1 MPRETDPSGGLD
13 RKQAAAQL
21 ERTADLLDLLGAEAF
36 RANAFRSAAR
46 SLEGVDTPWDE
57 LVLTRFQDVPRI
69 GRALAAQLAELDRTG
84 VFAPLAE
91 VSAQVP
97 PGVQALFRVR
107 GLGPKKI
114 AALWGA
120 GVESLQDLKGALEDG
135 RVSALK
141 GFGAK
146 TAATLLA
153 NVDFA
158 LAASER
164 HLMPVGERVAAA
176 LLERLAD
183 LAPLAG
189 GSVRRG
195 LDTVG
200 DVDLTVTGERA
211 AVAQRLAGLLDDL
224 SDAPYPALRGTLDCV
239 AVEVGYGE
247 AETRG
252 ARDLTFGGSG
262 AYLDFLRTR
271 AGARGLELS
280 SAGLRTVDGAL
291 ATDGDERAVL
301 TSLDLPY
308 LPPEY
313 REPEHEAYW
322 ADPSGLPPESELVTV
337 DDLKG
342 LLHTHS
348 NWSDGAAT
356 LAEMVAAARAQGRYL
371 GTGDHSRAA
380 FYANG
385 LSVERLRAY
394 VAEIRALQAAGE
406 PVLAGA
412 EVDILDDGA
421 LDYPDEELS
430 QLDYVVV
437 SVHSRFD
444 LSAEAQT
451 ARLVRAASHPLVT
464 ILGHPTGR
472 LTLQRPA
479 YPVDLEAVLAA
490 CEANGTVVEINANP
504 HRLDLDWRVAL
515 RWRERLRFAINTDA
529 HVPGGLN
536 DLRFGVALARK
547 AGLRAQDVVN
557 SLDREAFLAFVQAQR
572 AARR

>member
-1 MPRETDPSGGLD
+1 MD
-13 RKQAAAQL
+13 RKQAAHAL

-36 RANAFRSAAR
+36 RANAFRAAAR
-46 SLEGVDTPWDE
+46 SLEGVDTPWAE
-57 LVLTRFQDVPRI
+57 LVLTRFEHVPRI
-69 GRALAAQLAELDRTG
+69 GKALAAQLAALDRTG
-84 VFAPLAE
+84 VFAPLEE

-97 PGVQALFRVR
+97 LGVQALFRVR

-114 AALWGA
+114 GALWGA
-120 GVESLQDLKGALEDG
+120 GVESLAELRAALTDG
-135 RVSALK
+135 RVAAIK

-146 TAATLLA
+146 TAATLLE
-153 NVDFA
+153 NVEFA

-164 HLMPVGERVAAA
+164 HLMPVGARAAA
-176 LLERLAD
+176 RLAERLAD
-183 LAPLAG
+183 LEPRAG

-200 DVDLTVTGERA
+200 DVDVTVTGARE
-211 AVAQRLAGLLDDL
+211 AVAARLSDLLADIT
-224 SDAPYPALRGTLDCV
+224 DAPYPALRGTLEGV
-239 AVEVGYGE
+239 AVEVGYGD
-247 AETRG
+247 AESRG
-252 ARDLTFGGSG
+252 ARDLMFGGSK
-262 AYLDFLRTR
+262 AYVEFLQGR
-271 AGARGLELS
+271 AEARGLTLT
-280 SAGLRTVDGAL
+280 SAGLRGTDGAL
-291 ATDGDERAVL
+291 AAGDERAVL
-301 TSLDLPY
+301 AALGLPW

-313 REPEHEAYW
+313 REPEHEAHW
-322 ADPSGLPPESELVTV
+322 PDPFRLPPESGLVTV
-337 DDLKG
+337 EDLRG

-348 NWSDGAAT
+348 NWSDGAASLT
-356 LAEMVAAARAQGRYL
+356 EMVAAARAQGRYL

-394 VAEIRALQAAGE
+394 IAEIRTLQAEGE

-412 EVDILDDGA
+412 EVDILEDGA
-421 LDYPDEELS
+421 LDYPDEELA

-451 ARLVRAASHPLVT
+451 ARLVRAARHPLVT

-472 LTLQRPA
+472 LTLQRPSYA
-479 YPVDLEAVLAA
+479 LDLDAVLAA

-515 RWRERLRFAINTDA
+515 RWRERLTFAINTDA

-536 DLRFGVALARK
+536 DLRFGVQVARK
-547 AGLRAQDVVN
+547 AGLRARDVVN
-557 SLDREAFLAFVQAQR
+557 SLDQGAFLEFVRAQR
-572 AARR
+572 AGRAAR